1 MSMSEGVTMK
11 LQQASK
17 REIRRMALGC
27 SVLLALMLAVLFLL
41 SLLGVGTFD
50 WRTLLSGVVGTVL
63 AVLSFSILCLTVQNV
78 AGMENGKPMKAR
90 VQFSYNIRLFLQA
103 GWVVIA
109 FVVPVFQILPAAI
122 PLLFPTLV
130 LWYLQL
136 RGKLVTPS
144 DREDT
149 PQPEEPE
156 DRLDSFEA

>member
-1 MSMSEGVTMK
+1 
-11 LQQASK
+11 
-17 REIRRMALGC
+17 MALGC
-27 SVLLALMLAVLFLL
+27 GVLLLLMLAAFFLL

-50 WRTLLSGVVGTVL
+50 WRTLLSGVIGTAL
-63 AVLSFSILCLTVQNV
+63 ALLSFAILCLTIQNV

-90 VQFSYNIRLFLQA
+90 VQLSYNIRLFLQA

-144 DREDT
+144 QRTDT
-149 PQPEEPE
+149 PQPQ
-156 DRLDSFEA
+156 EAGGR

>member
-1 MSMSEGVTMK
+1 MK

-17 REIRRMALGC
+17 KELKRMALGC
-27 SVLLALMLAVLFLL
+27 SVLLLLMLAVFFLL
-41 SLLGVGTFD
+41 SLFGIGTFD
-50 WRTLLSGVVGTVL
+50 WRTLFSGLIGTVL
-63 AVLSFSILCLTVQNV
+63 AVVSFGILCLTVQNV

-90 VQFSYNIRLFLQA
+90 VQLSYNLRLFLQA
-103 GWVVIA
+103 GWVVLA

-136 RGKLVTPS
+136 RGQLVSPS
-144 DREDT
+144 DRKDT
-149 PQPEEPE
+149 PQPQEQPE

>member
-1 MSMSEGVTMK
+1 
-11 LQQASK
+11 
-17 REIRRMALGC
+17 MALGC
-27 SVLLALMLAVLFLL
+27 GVLLLLMLAAFFLL

-50 WRTLLSGVVGTVL
+50 WRTLLSGVIGTAL
-63 AVLSFSILCLTVQNV
+63 ALLSFAILCLTIQNV

-90 VQFSYNIRLFLQA
+90 VQLSYNIRLFLQA

-144 DREDT
+144 QRTDT
-149 PQPEEPE
+149 PQPQEEPE